1 MTVAR
6 VNNSARK
13 ISAAW
18 RIVLTLF
25 ARHSNIIVCDPQEV
39 THQQLSK
46 LRTGRFRV
54 ELNSKN
60 RSTDVLNTHYQAAIG
75 PCGLSQ
81 AFREIIGYDRRERF
95 GRNPHGS
102 SCAVMA
108 KRSVCYFPNKRNTL
122 TDSETTR

>member
-81 AFREIIGYDRRERF
+81 AFREIIGYDRRETTV
-95 GRNPHGS
+95 GKPHKVLVGGMRKNN
-102 SCAVMA
+102 V
-108 KRSVCYFPNKRNTL
+108 
-122 TDSETTR
+122 

>member
-81 AFREIIGYDRRERF
+81 AFREIIGYDRRGEFCRKPPRYTCGGVGKKTQCNF
-95 GRNPHGS
+95 P
-102 SCAVMA
+102 A
-108 KRSVCYFPNKRNTL
+108 KQKQHTH
-122 TDSETTR
+122 SEIK

>member
-81 AFREIIGYDRRERF
+81 AFREIIGYDRRGRF
-95 GRNPHGS
+95 GRKTHRTTLGVIGKKNVSHFPH
-102 SCAVMA
+102 
-108 KRSVCYFPNKRNTL
+108 KPNNINEL
-122 TDSETTR
+122 LNN

>member
-81 AFREIIGYDRRERF
+81 AFREIIGYDRR
-95 GRNPHGS
+95 GRIRRNRHRAS
-102 SCAVMA
+102 SSGLG
-108 KRSVCYFPNKRNTL
+108 KRRRSYLSDKLDTI
-122 TDSETTR
+122 